1 MPIVS
6 IFDSVTEQN
15 ALLNAMK
22 ALGVNATS
30 EGEIDE

>member
-6 IFDSVTEQN
+6 IFDSVTEHN

-22 ALGVNATS
+22 APGGNAIS
-30 EGEIDE
+30 EGEIG